1 MIDKYHRLEELID
14 SDVQR
19 SLKEDLGTGD
29 ITSNLI
35 SQDVYAKGSI
45 ITREDM
51 VLAGSPWVS
60 KVFSSLN
67 ENTEVLWFW
76 NDGDSLKK
84 NTTICSINGQVK
96 DILSAERTALNF
108 LQLLSAIAT
117 RTRELKKKIGTA
129 KSKIFDTRKTIPGL
143 RGAQKYAVRVGGG
156 ENHRIGLFDQI
167 LFKENHLMIQ
177 GGIDSAIRIARIN
190 HPHLEIQVEVESV
203 DECKIALKAKPNL
216 ILLDNF
222 SITDL
227 KKVIE
232 IRDKWNQNDIHFEAS
247 GGITD
252 VNIAEVAS
260 TGVERIS
267 IGTLTKDIKAIDLTL
282 RLDL

>member
-1 MIDKYHRLEELID
+1 
-14 SDVQR
+14 
-19 SLKEDLGTGD
+19 
-29 ITSNLI
+29 
-35 SQDVYAKGSI
+35 
-45 ITREDM
+45 
-51 VLAGSPWVS
+51 
-60 KVFSSLN
+60 
-67 ENTEVLWFW
+67 
-76 NDGDSLKK
+76 
-84 NTTICSINGQVK
+84 
-96 DILSAERTALNF
+96 
-108 LQLLSAIAT
+108 
-117 RTRELKKKIGTA
+117 
-129 KSKIFDTRKTIPGL
+129 
-143 RGAQKYAVRVGGG
+143 
-156 ENHRIGLFDQI
+156 
-167 LFKENHLMIQ
+167 MIQ

-267 IGTLTKDIKAIDLTL
+267 MGTLTKDIKAIDLTL